1 MRRASSLTGI
11 IHTCAIRRA
20 AHPIE
25 VEIGHGAVR
34 NVVVRST
41 QRSE

>member
-41 QRSE
+41 KRWE